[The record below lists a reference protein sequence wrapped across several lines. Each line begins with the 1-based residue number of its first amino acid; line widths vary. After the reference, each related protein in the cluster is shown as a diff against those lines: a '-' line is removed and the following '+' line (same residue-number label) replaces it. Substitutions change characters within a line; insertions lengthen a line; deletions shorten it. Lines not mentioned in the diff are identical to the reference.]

1 MVATLWRR
9 RISLILVAMMPV
21 LAMLGGIASTF
32 GATAAQ
38 DDALVLGL
46 DISDTRTLDPH
57 RQFDYSPPITEH
69 AIYETLVTMDPGEY
83 ETVVPLLATSWE
95 LVDDGGAWLFH
106 LRPDVKFVS
115 GNPMTA
121 DDVKF
126 SFDRLVNLKDNPA
139 ALAENLKSTEVVDEQ
154 TVKLVM
160 NDKAQPLLNILIS
173 PNFAVIDSKVAQE
186 NGATSEAGADTADT
200 ATAWLDEHSIGT
212 GPYQLDSWD
221 RNAQIVLTAN
231 PNYWREAPAFPR
243 AVLRH
248 MSDSA
253 AQLLALQRGDIDAA
267 LNLTPEQLDSV
278 ASDANVQIQSG
289 TSLDFIYLTLT
300 SNPEQSE
307 ALANTAA
314 RQAVAAAIDYNGI
327 IDGLMGGN
335 AVRPPA
341 FIPVGLAGITPELV
355 AEIGYQQDVEKA
367 KQLLADA
374 GLADGFSF
382 DLAYANA
389 AVAGV
394 NYQTIVQKLQAD
406 LAAVGITANLVTM
419 DQAQMVTEYRAG
431 NLPSVITYWN
441 PDAPEPCLWAQA
453 SVQRV
458 ATRVG
463 WTPPEDLL
471 NTVSEACGAADEAT
485 RNELYLDYQK
495 QLVEQANYVVLAQPI
510 IRVATRTS
518 IADYQV
524 TAAGWQVNLYD
535 IKPAS

>member
-1 MVATLWRR
+1 
-9 RISLILVAMMPV
+9 
-21 LAMLGGIASTF
+21 
-32 GATAAQ
+32 
-38 DDALVLGL
+38 
-46 DISDTRTLDPH
+46 
-57 RQFDYSPPITEH
+57 
-69 AIYETLVTMDPGEY
+69 
-83 ETVVPLLATSWE
+83 
-95 LVDDGGAWLFH
+95 
-106 LRPDVKFVS
+106 
-115 GNPMTA
+115 
-121 DDVKF
+121 
-126 SFDRLVNLKDNPA
+126 
-139 ALAENLKSTEVVDEQ
+139 
-154 TVKLVM
+154 
-160 NDKAQPLLNILIS
+160 
-173 PNFAVIDSKVAQE
+173 
-186 NGATSEAGADTADT
+186 
-200 ATAWLDEHSIGT
+200 
-212 GPYQLDSWD
+212 
-221 RNAQIVLTAN
+221 
-231 PNYWREAPAFPR
+231 
-243 AVLRH
+243 
-248 MSDSA
+248 
-253 AQLLALQRGDIDAA
+253 
-267 LNLTPEQLDSV
+267 
-278 ASDANVQIQSG
+278 
-289 TSLDFIYLTLT
+289 
-300 SNPEQSE
+300 
-307 ALANTAA
+307 
-314 RQAVAAAIDYNGI
+314 
-327 IDGLMGGN
+327 
-335 AVRPPA
+335 VRPPA

-463 WTPPEDLL
+463 WTPPEELL

-485 RNELYLDYQK
+485 RNELYLDYQT
-495 QLVEQANYVVLAQPI
+495 QLVEQANYIVLAQPI